1 MPNTNEKKVRTV
13 YALREKLQG
22 DGLNNRFMRNGGII
36 KRFKVI
42 KDGEEVFG
50 CDGVEGYFYDKGC
63 YVLTNETGRWQVLYE
78 DEFGKRVVMKSFQ
91 KENEACTF
99 FYELISGGKEECAPE
114 PYPMPRPYRTPKQRS
129 DKVFLEGDAED
140 QYYWKDGV
148 LYSSSRGK
156 SCAEK
161 RFDSPNKAERYLKKL
176 HKK

>member
-13 YALREKLQG
+13 YALRDKLQG
-22 DGLNNRFMRNGGII
+22 EGLNNSFMRNGGII

-42 KDGEEVFG
+42 KDGEMIFG
-50 CDGVEGYFYDKGC
+50 YDGVEGYFYDKGC
-63 YVLTNETGRWQVLYE
+63 YVLTNETGIWRALYE
-78 DEFGKRVVMKSFQ
+78 DESGRHVVMKSFQ

-99 FYELISGGKEECAPE
+99 FYKLISAVKEEPSSE
-114 PYPMPRPYRTPKQRS
+114 PYPMPRTYRTPEQRS

-140 QYYWKDGV
+140 HYYWEDGV

-156 SCAEK
+156 SHAEK
-161 RFDSPNKAERYLKKL
+161 KFDSPNKAERYLKKL

>member
-1 MPNTNEKKVRTV
+1 
-13 YALREKLQG
+13 
-22 DGLNNRFMRNGGII
+22 MRNGGII

-114 PYPMPRPYRTPKQRS
+114 PYPMPRPYRTPKQKS

-140 QYYWKDGV
+140 Q
-148 LYSSSRGK
+148 
-156 SCAEK
+156 
-161 RFDSPNKAERYLKKL
+161 
-176 HKK
+176 